1 MFGGPLGPIIL
12 GKGVEILGM
21 TTLTLKSQ
29 PAVPLQAEAITPDH
43 FIGKTNAEIAALPI
57 RYGNQGAALG
67 DWFCVDGEGT
77 SEIVIEGDLMR
88 LKQIGAG
95 MTQGKITI
103 HGAAGMHLGA
113 TMRGGEIVVHGNAG
127 DWAGAEM
134 HGGVIRIMG
143 NAGHGLGG
151 AYRGTRRGMNRGV
164 IIVNGNAGNELGAT
178 MRRGLIAVMGDV
190 GDFCG
195 AFMIAGSI
203 FVFGKLGARAG
214 AGMKRGTIVTFQP
227 LELLPTYR
235 SACSYQPTFLR
246 LLLEQLRGFDVAIT
260 PDQINGRFHRYVG
273 DMNALG
279 KGEILV
285 WEGQ

>member
-1 MFGGPLGPIIL
+1 
-12 GKGVEILGM
+12 M

-29 PAVPLQAEAITPDH
+29 PAAPLEAEAITPDR
-43 FIGKTNAEIAALPI
+43 FIGKTSVEIAALPVTC
-57 RYGNQGAALG
+57 GNQPAALG
-67 DWFCVDGEGT
+67 DWFIIDGDGT
-77 SEIVIEGDLMR
+77 SDIVIEGDLAR
-88 LKQIGAG
+88 LKQIGTG

-103 HGAAGMHLGA
+103 HGDVGMHLGA
-113 TMRGGEIVVHGNAG
+113 TMRGGEIAVHGSAG

-134 HGGVIRIMG
+134 SGGVIRIMG

-151 AYRGTRRGMNRGV
+151 AYRGSRRGMKKGT
-164 IIVNGNAGNELGAT
+164 IIVTGNAGNELGAT
-178 MRRGLIAVMGDV
+178 MRRGLIAVLGNV

-203 FVFGKLGARAG
+203 IVFGQLGARAG
-214 AGMKRGTIVTFQP
+214 AGMKRGTIVSFQAP
-227 LELLPTYR
+227 ELLPTFR
-235 SACSYQPTFLR
+235 SACSYRPTFLR
-246 LLLEQLRGFDVAIT
+246 MLLEQLRGLDVAVA
-260 PDQINGRFHRYVG
+260 PNQLDGCFHRYVG

>member
-1 MFGGPLGPIIL
+1 
-12 GKGVEILGM
+12 M

-29 PAVPLQAEAITPDH
+29 PAVPFEAEAITPDR
-43 FIGKTNAEIAALPI
+43 FIGKTNIEIAALPI
-57 RYGNQGAALG
+57 TYGNQPAVLG
-67 DWFCVDGEGT
+67 DWFIIDGDGT
-77 SEIVIEGDLMR
+77 PDIVIEGDLTR

-113 TMRGGEIVVHGNAG
+113 TMGGGEIVVHGDAG

-134 HGGVIRIMG
+134 RGGVIRIMG

-151 AYRGTRRGMNRGV
+151 AYRGSRRGMNRGLIMV
-164 IIVNGNAGNELGAT
+164 GGNAGNELGAT

-203 FVFGKLGARAG
+203 IVFGKLGARAG

-227 LELLPTYR
+227 PELLPTFR

-246 LLLEQLRGFDVAIT
+246 LLLEQLRGLDVAVA
-260 PDQINGRFHRYVG
+260 PRQLDGRFHRYVG